1 MWRSRKSKGD
11 SPADQTRVYRRG
23 SFEQENHRRR
33 FADDDS
39 GAGEDFVPRNAR
51 RAEEP
56 EEPIYNSYEEYLK
69 AHQWRRSDDEI
80 DPAGADSRYSDI
92 GFDRTDRADRAD
104 RAGRHASVDECA
116 GADSRHGSTGE
127 SGIKEPS
134 FGDGDFGMPE
144 FRDGARS
151 HGARHSAESGLLGLT
166 DLLRDKYGEAT
177 DRIRALPG
185 VLLRYLHIGSGY
197 TGKHSD
203 EKEREF
209 VAFEDL
215 DFWSRF
221 DRKNRNSQSGR
232 MTQTS
237 WNAWEPEPRGNACDE
252 WNAEPPGNAYD
263 EWNQEPPGNAYD
275 EWNQESR
282 ENAYDEWNAESPEDA
297 YDGWVSEPRGNAYNE
312 WNPEPWDD
320 SWNHQSTESSRS
332 AWESREPAHREPPRS
347 GRKLRTQR
355 TGRRL
360 RPRQILMIALLIVIA
375 WAALLGISMKNG
387 AAFLDGNS
395 AMVETARQE
404 LGNEGGEKF
413 WSWYGFDSEV
423 DWCACFVSWCA
434 DQNGYLSEG
443 KVPKFSYVQTGLNWF
458 KDKEKWRNA
467 GEKPVAGDII
477 FFDWNDNDVADHVGI
492 VAGYHLGR
500 VFTIEGNA
508 SGDICKRKSYWVF
521 SKYIMGYGTPESE

>member
-1 MWRSRKSKGD
+1 MWRSRRSKGD

-80 DPAGADSRYSDI
+80 DPAGADSR
-92 GFDRTDRADRAD
+92 
-104 RAGRHASVDECA
+104 
-116 GADSRHGSTGE
+116 HGSTGE

-144 FRDGARS
+144 FRDGVRS

-166 DLLRDKYGEAT
+166 ALLRDKYGEAT

-252 WNAEPPGNAYD
+252 WNAESP
-263 EWNQEPPGNAYD
+263 ENAYD

-297 YDGWVSEPRGNAYNE
+297 YDGWGSEPRRNAYDE

-320 SWNHQSTESSRS
+320 SWNHQPAESSRS

-347 GRKLRTQR
+347 GRKLRAQR

-387 AAFLDGNS
+387 ASFLDGNS

-467 GEKPVAGDII
+467 GEKPVAGNII